1 MVDNKKEGN
10 FGVSLGEIVNLF
22 HNIRREKHQ
31 RIPQKEAAGS
41 NVIYK
46 LEMAEII
53 MDWADILELRSMVT

>member
-1 MVDNKKEGN
+1 M
-10 FGVSLGEIVNLF
+10 NLF